1 MKKLIA
7 RAALLLLAPV
17 FATAQD
23 ADHQYHGQGY
33 MFFAGAES
41 SPCFATGGSNSCSSL
56 ERAGSTT
63 ALQFGGGGEFLVDKG
78 LGFGGELL
86 SSTQSW
92 EGATL
97 ETWIGS
103 INASYHFG
111 SSTKKRKL
119 EPFVTGGYTFLYVSN
134 TGFPHANGGNFGV
147 GVNMWL
153 TRHAAL
159 RLEIRDDIGGRDLS
173 AEFEPEG
180 TYYLRSSQ
188 HLLGFRIGVTF
199 R

>member
-1 MKKLIA
+1 M
-7 RAALLLLAPV
+7 LAS
-17 FATAQD
+17 AQD
-23 ADHQYHGQGY
+23 ADQQYHGQGY
-33 MFFAGAES
+33 FFFAGAAS

-63 ALQFGGGGEFLVDKG
+63 ALQFGGGGEFLVGKG

-86 SSTQSW
+86 SSRQSW

-97 ETWIGS
+97 DTWIGS
-103 INASYHFG
+103 FNVSYHFG

-119 EPFVTGGYTFLYVSN
+119 EPFVTGGYTFFYVPN
-134 TGFPHANGGNFGV
+134 IGFGPDSGGNFGA
-147 GVNMWL
+147 GLNIWL
-153 TRHAAL
+153 LRHTAL
-159 RLEIRDDIGGRDLS
+159 RLEIRDDIGGRHLS

-188 HLLGFRIGVTF
+188 HLVGFRIGVTF

>member
-1 MKKLIA
+1 MKTLIA
-7 RAALLLLAPV
+7 TVALLLMVPALAS
-17 FATAQD
+17 AQD

-33 MFFAGAES
+33 WFFAGARSGTGSFQSGS
-41 SPCFATGGSNSCSSL
+41 STTSL
-56 ERAGSTT
+56 PSWSTT
-63 ALQFGGGGEFLVDKG
+63 ASRQYGGGGEFLVDKG

-97 ETWIGS
+97 GTWIGS
-103 INASYHFG
+103 VNVSYHFG

-119 EPFVTGGYTFLYVSN
+119 EPFVTGGYTFFYVSN
-134 TGFPHANGGNFGV
+134 IGFGPDSGGNFGA
-147 GVNMWL
+147 GLNIWL
-153 TRHAAL
+153 LRHTAL

-180 TYYLRSSQ
+180 TYYLRSQ
-188 HLLGFRIGVTF
+188 HLVGFRIGVTF

>member
-1 MKKLIA
+1 MRKVIPT
-7 RAALLLLAPV
+7 AALILAVP
-17 FATAQD
+17 FLASAQD
-23 ADHQYHGQGY
+23 GDHQYHGQGY
-33 MFFAGAES
+33 LFFAGARSGTGSFQSGSSTTSLES
-41 SPCFATGGSNSCSSL
+41 GSVSNS
-56 ERAGSTT
+56 
-63 ALQFGGGGEFLVDKG
+63 LQFGGGGEFLVGKG

-97 ETWIGS
+97 GTWIGS
-103 INASYHFG
+103 LNVSYHFG

-119 EPFVTGGYTFLYVSN
+119 EPFVTGGYTFFYVPN
-134 TGFPHANGGNFGV
+134 IGFGPDSGGNFGA
-147 GVNMWL
+147 GLNIWL
-153 TRHAAL
+153 LRHTAL

-188 HLLGFRIGVTF
+188 HLVGFRIGVTF

>member
-1 MKKLIA
+1 
-7 RAALLLLAPV
+7 
-17 FATAQD
+17 
-23 ADHQYHGQGY
+23 
-33 MFFAGAES
+33 
-41 SPCFATGGSNSCSSL
+41 
-56 ERAGSTT
+56 
-63 ALQFGGGGEFLVDKG
+63 VDKG

-103 INASYHFG
+103 VNVSYHFG

-119 EPFVTGGYTFLYVSN
+119 EPFVTSGYTFFYVSN
-134 TGFPHANGGNFGV
+134 ITLPHANGGNFGG
-147 GVNMWL
+147 GVNIWL
-153 TRHAAL
+153 LRHAAL

-173 AEFEPEG
+173 AEFDPSG
-180 TYYLRSSQ
+180 TTYLRSSQ
-188 HLLGFRIGVTF
+188 HLVGFRIGMTL